1 MQRLK
6 RSNRLD
12 RIISKQAA
20 CTRGHSKSI
29 NVLHQLQEATQP
41 RKMLQNW
48 NLTCVIALYGLS
60 ILSAATAF
68 MTQCTRSQYC
78 RCKIERNHP
87 KCKPMRKISVH
98 GEVLCLALQNGPND
112 DMSQATYENPSF
124 TQTST
129 TESNFT
135 PTFYFM
141 RPAQF
146 VDLGFAGNMLTEAFF
161 SQGRNF
167 FSYQIEKFKTILHLE
182 STFNAKLRDDKHL
195 MIVACKDG
203 SGKVIGFAELDG
215 NPVPMIATT
224 DETIAPRPYMCNLV
238 VDKKWRRK
246 GIANTLI
253 RECERVAAVEWSQ
266 ECIHLKVSGAN
277 SAAID
282 LYKCLGY
289 GEQSSHMDVNR
300 GETVLLFRKDLTPG
314 KIEDIR
320 EECEI
325 ALEDNYPKRLLI

>member
-12 RIISKQAA
+12 RIISNQAT

-68 MTQCTRSQYC
+68 MTQCTRSQYY
-78 RCKIERNHP
+78 RCNIKRNHP
-87 KCKPMRKISVH
+87 KCEVLKVGSLTNHMRKPMRKISVH
-98 GEVLCLALQNGPND
+98 GEVLRLALQNGPND
-112 DMSQATYENPSF
+112 DISQSTYDNPSF

-129 TESNFT
+129 TDSTFT
-135 PTFYFM
+135 PSFFFM

-182 STFNAKLRDDKHL
+182 SVFNAKLRDEKH
-195 MIVACKDG
+195 VR
-203 SGKVIGFAELDG
+203 
-215 NPVPMIATT
+215 N
-224 DETIAPRPYMCNLV
+224 N
-238 VDKKWRRK
+238 
-246 GIANTLI
+246 
-253 RECERVAAVEWSQ
+253 
-266 ECIHLKVSGAN
+266 
-277 SAAID
+277 
-282 LYKCLGY
+282 
-289 GEQSSHMDVNR
+289 
-300 GETVLLFRKDLTPG
+300 
-314 KIEDIR
+314 
-320 EECEI
+320 
-325 ALEDNYPKRLLI
+325 